1 MGGVLIVKKLLF
13 VLGTRPE
20 GIKMCPLILE
30 AKSRKE
36 EFSTVVINTGQHKE
50 LVDSVFN
57 IFKIK
62 PNYNLNS
69 MIQNQT
75 LSYSLSNILSALGDI
90 IKEESPDYVIVQGD
104 TTSTFAGALAG
115 YYNKIPVVH
124 LEAGMRSGDNY
135 SPFPEEG
142 NRKMVSQIS
151 SYHFCA
157 TSTNQENLIKE
168 GIKDNI
174 FVVGNTGLDAISY
187 ILSDVQ
193 PPQANKI
200 QKKILLTLHRREA
213 FNSIEPVIEAIN
225 YLSEY
230 GGIKILFPMHPNP
243 NLRKAVKQKL
253 RINPNIECIEP
264 LDYPSFLKEMLKA
277 DIILTDS
284 GGVQEEAPF
293 LGKPVI
299 VLREKTE
306 RTETLGKSSFMYG
319 FNKSQILYKVMDILE
334 GDTKFEPD
342 YCYGDGKSSKRICDI
357 LLAK

>member
-30 AKSRKE
+30 ANSRRN

-50 LVDSVFN
+50 LVDSVFRT
-57 IFKIK
+57 FGVK
-62 PNYNLNS
+62 PEYNLGS
-69 MIQNQT
+69 MVQDQSLT
-75 LSYSLSNILSALGDI
+75 YSLSSIICALGQI

-124 LEAGMRSGDNY
+124 LEAGMRSGDLY

-142 NRKMVSQIS
+142 NRKMVSQITDI
-151 SYHFCA
+151 HLCA
-157 TSTNQENLIKE
+157 TESNKENLLKE
-168 GIKDNI
+168 GIKDNV

-187 ILSDVQ
+187 ISSDVEQ
-193 PPQANKI
+193 PPINTK
-200 QKKILLTLHRREA
+200 QKQILLTLHRREA
-213 FNSIEPVIEAIN
+213 FNSMGPVMEAVN

-253 RINPNIECIEP
+253 RINPNIKTIEP
-264 LDYPSFLKEMLKA
+264 LDYPDFVKEMIKA

-306 RTETLGKSSFMYG
+306 RSETLGKSSFMYG
-319 FNKSQILYKVMDILE
+319 FNKNKILYKVMDILNN
-334 GDTKFEPD
+334 DTKFEPD
-342 YCYGDGKSSKRICDI
+342 YSYGDGKSSKRICDI
-357 LLAK
+357 LSNK

>member
-30 AKSRKE
+30 ANSRRN

-57 IFKIK
+57 IFKVK
-62 PNYNLNS
+62 PNYNLAS

-75 LSYSLSNILSALGDI
+75 LCYSLSNILSALGQI

-124 LEAGMRSGDNY
+124 LEAGMRSGDLY

-142 NRKMVSQIS
+142 NRKMVSQITDI
-151 SYHFCA
+151 HFCA
-157 TSTNQENLIKE
+157 TDSNKENLLKE
-168 GIKDNI
+168 GIKENL
-174 FVVGNTGLDAISY
+174 FVVGNTGLDAINLV
-187 ILSDVQ
+187 LSTTQ
-193 PPQANKI
+193 SELPFNKA
-200 QKKILLTLHRREA
+200 QKKVLLTLHRREA
-213 FNSIEPVIEAIN
+213 FSSMSPVMEAIN

-230 GGIKILFPMHPNP
+230 GGVQITFPMHPNP
-243 NLRKAVKQKL
+243 NLRKVVGEKL
-253 RINPNIECIEP
+253 KNNDNIKCIEP
-264 LDYPSFLKEMLKA
+264 LDYTEFVKEMASA
-277 DIILTDS
+277 DVILTDS

-293 LGKPVI
+293 LGKPVVVI
-299 VLREKTE
+299 REKTE
-306 RTETLGKSSFMYG
+306 RTETLGKGSHLVGYS
-319 FNKSQILYKVMDILE
+319 KTKIVAKTLE
-334 GDTKFEPD
+334 LLETGYNTPD
-342 YCYGDGKSSKRICDI
+342 YSYGDGKSSKRICDI
-357 LLAK
+357 LSNK